1 MSTPSSNTLD
11 IPIVTMRNGLR
22 VGNFSS
28 PHTFTFNTGE
38 VLAACSSERA
48 NALML
53 ETEEVEVP
61 SECGRWTDIQLKFK
75 MSPAVLQAILEVD
88 LAAMDILIV
97 PLPVRRALDEFLGK
111 DHTKEDREI
120 FRRVCFR
127 ADICRVCR
135 SADRVTK
142 TIFSDRFCL

>member
-1 MSTPSSNTLD
+1 MSTP
-11 IPIVTMRNGLR
+11 IVTLKNGLR
-22 VGNFSS
+22 IGNFSS

-38 VLAACSSERA
+38 VLAGCSSERA

-75 MSPAVLQAILEVD
+75 MNPAVLQAVLEVD
-88 LAAMDILIV
+88 LAAMDIMLV
-97 PLPVRRALDEFLGK
+97 PLPVRRALDEFLAQANS
-111 DHTKEDREI
+111 KEEREI
-120 FRRVCFR
+120 FRRVSFR
-127 ADICRVCR
+127 ANICRVCR

-142 TIFSDRFCL
+142 VIFSDRFCL